1 MLFSVEQGVVG
12 LKNKKKRG
20 KNLKEYI
27 FSQIE
32 LFDFTSNV
40 FQQRFTLFNAF
51 LFLFFIIFLDQA
63 TNARQLI
70 E

>member
-1 MLFSVEQGVVG
+1 M
-12 LKNKKKRG
+12 
-20 KNLKEYI
+20 NLRKEYI

-32 LFDFTSNV
+32 VIDFTSNV

-63 TNARQLI
+63 ANARQLI